1 MGFWGVNGG
10 KIEKCFGQENEKQY
24 LCAPI
29 ITKVR
34 AL

>member
-1 MGFWGVNGG
+1 MVLEG
-10 KIEKCFGQENEKQY
+10 KTGKSFGQEKGKQY